1 MNPLGAVRRFA
12 PGIALV
18 LALALLAATLGLSL
32 GRGSWLL
39 VVGAGLLVG
48 ALAAAGRALWIHRHA
63 PPLAKNKKHAK
74 SGARGPAA
82 APYDLA
88 NDQSTDN
95 QRYLM

>member
-1 MNPLGAVRRFA
+1 MNPLGAVRRFV

-18 LALALLAATLGLSL
+18 LALALLATALGLGL
-32 GRGSWLL
+32 GRDSSML

-48 ALAAAGRALWIHRHA
+48 GLAAAGRALWIRRHA
-63 PPLAKNKKHAK
+63 PPAAKNKKHAK
-74 SGARGPAA
+74 AGARGPAA